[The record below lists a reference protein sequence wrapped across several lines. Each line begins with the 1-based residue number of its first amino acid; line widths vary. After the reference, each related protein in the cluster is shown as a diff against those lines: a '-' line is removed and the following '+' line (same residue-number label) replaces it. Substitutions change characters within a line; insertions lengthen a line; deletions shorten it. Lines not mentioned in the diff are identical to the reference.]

1 MNWCRR
7 GECEIVITHLH
18 QITWEAPS
26 AQEHVG
32 DSVQSPLMQ
41 TASTQDIKV
50 DRLIADNE
58 IISLE
63 GLPDMRLGLAR
74 LVMPRAPVFSMGVP
88 GVDRR

>member
-1 MNWCRR
+1 
-7 GECEIVITHLH
+7 
-18 QITWEAPS
+18 
-26 AQEHVG
+26 
-32 DSVQSPLMQ
+32 MQ